1 MEHGGTLDAAAEE
14 MADDGAS
21 LGLSR
26 LAQEEAVEGVGVG
39 VLGVSHRLR
48 GYVGGDAG

>member
-1 MEHGGTLDAAAEE
+1 MDTAAEE

-21 LGLSR
+21 LDCRR
-26 LAQEEAVEGVGVG
+26 LAQEEAVEDLGVG

-48 GYVGGDAG
+48 D